1 MSDIITQTDEQCV
14 QCGCELPR
22 GSWAKTDEYEE
33 LYCEDCWEDHKTEV
47 SNNLMGDEYGI

>member
-22 GSWAKTDEYEE
+22 GSWAKTDGYDE
-33 LYCEDCWEDHKTEV
+33 LYCKDCWEEV
-47 SNNLMGDEYGI
+47 KDENANLLYGINK